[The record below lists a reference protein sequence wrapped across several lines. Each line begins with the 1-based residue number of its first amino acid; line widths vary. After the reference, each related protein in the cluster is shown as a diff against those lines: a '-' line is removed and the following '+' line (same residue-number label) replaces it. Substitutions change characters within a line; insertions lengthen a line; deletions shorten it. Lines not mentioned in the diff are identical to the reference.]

1 MLLFLIGCNAE
12 SENDA
17 SKRNAD
23 WVWWVDEH
31 TGKGEWIKSGDHT
44 TVKDGKYTMFYY
56 NGNVY
61 SNGRLKNGVAIDTIY
76 GYDLNG
82 NLDCYDVVVSNEQRD
97 FYAINNGPF
106 LKLFPDGKKA
116 FEGFVINHKTGN
128 YWKIFNKNGIL
139 IHETNFIDSPRFTA
153 KYYDNGKLKLKYIGD
168 VHYIDSFHNWDL
180 NNGVK
185 REYYSNGNL
194 KIEEYH
200 KNGLAN
206 GLQTEY
212 FQNGQVEAKA
222 QYKDGEIFGSGF
234 IFYENGKLKKDH
246 KFEKGKENGTCIDYY
261 ENGKISAIGNYK
273 DGIID
278 GKVLTWY
285 ENGNMKNDMN
295 FSNGKES
302 GICKAFFE
310 NGNIKMIATIKD
322 GKLDGKMIKFDSL
335 GKNPKEYFYKDGVE
349 IVN

>member
-1 MLLFLIGCNAE
+1 MRNYFLLFILLFLFGCNAD

-61 SNGRLKNGVAIDTIY
+61 SKGRLKNGVAIDTIY

-82 NLDCYDVVVSNEQRD
+82 NLDCYDVIVSKEQRD

-139 IHETNFIDSPRFTA
+139 IHETNFVDSPRFTA
-153 KYYDNGKLKLKYIGD
+153 KYFDNGKLKLKLVGD
-168 VHYIDSFHNWDL
+168 VHYIDSFHNWNI
-180 NNGVK
+180 NNGLRTDYYNNGNIQRELWVVDAK
-185 REYYSNGNL
+185 MSGLFKEYYENGNL
-194 KIEEYH
+194 ENEV
-200 KNGLAN
+200 NLAN
-206 GLQTEY
+206 
-212 FQNGQVEAKA
+212 
-222 QYKDGEIFGSGF
+222 
-234 IFYENGKLKKDH
+234 
-246 KFEKGKENGTCIDYY
+246 GKENGIAKEYY
-261 ENGKISAIGNYK
+261 ENGGISAIANYK
-273 DGIID
+273 DG
-278 GKVLTWY
+278 VLD
-285 ENGNMKNDMN
+285 E
-295 FSNGKES
+295 
-302 GICKAFFE
+302 
-310 NGNIKMIATIKD
+310 
-322 GKLDGKMIKFDSL
+322 KLITFDSL
-335 GKNPKEYFYKDGVE
+335 GKNLKEYFFKNGVE
-349 IVN
+349 IKQ